1 MGSSG
6 LGGTLIQGNNEEAY
20 LNHIKLNTLSEEQ
33 LKRFRNVSYK
43 IHEELKPQ
51 IIGKNPREIQKLY
64 IKHSLI
70 WIKENPQ
77 KKIELMISHLK
88 RFMTPGISKFW
99 HSFDKWLIVLFLSTP
114 IYICFYLVIIH
125 ETYLKIFKN
134 KKSFFYDNIWVI
146 FLMFAQIIFS
156 IIFYHSGRFRVITL
170 EPYYIIYSIFILDKI
185 KNLLYL
191 SREKKE

>member
-1 MGSSG
+1 
-6 LGGTLIQGNNEEAY
+6 
-20 LNHIKLNTLSEEQ
+20 
-33 LKRFRNVSYK
+33 
-43 IHEELKPQ
+43 
-51 IIGKNPREIQKLY
+51 
-64 IKHSLI
+64 
-70 WIKENPQ
+70 
-77 KKIELMISHLK
+77 
-88 RFMTPGISKFW
+88 MTPGISKFW
-99 HSFDKWLIVLFLSTP
+99 YSFDKWLIVLLLSAP